1 MSLIEKLK
9 RPFVKRIDKVTGMFR
24 GFVQPIK
31 SAIQALL
38 GRLPNAKAFAGSED
52 LGEVPAK
59 VGLGARLKK
68 FREKFNGLSDLQKL
82 LLLTV
87 AVCLPAGVVLAVF
100 LNGLMKDSKK

>member
-1 MSLIEKLK
+1 
-9 RPFVKRIDKVTGMFR
+9 MFR

-52 LGEVPAK
+52 LDEVPAK

-68 FREKFNGLSDLQKL
+68 FKEKFNGLSDLQKL
-82 LLLTV
+82 VLLTI
-87 AVCLPAGVVLAVF
+87 AVCLPAGILISTMLVKAL
-100 LNGLMKDSKK
+100 KRRP

>member
-31 SAIQALL
+31 SAIQSLR
-38 GRLPNAKAFAGSED
+38 GKLPNAKGFAGSED

-59 VGLGARLKK
+59 VGLGARLKIFK
-68 FREKFNGLSDLQKL
+68 EKFSGLSDLQKL
-82 LLLTV
+82 VLLTI
-87 AVCLPAGVVLAVF
+87 AVCLPAGILISTMLVKAL
-100 LNGLMKDSKK
+100 KRRP

>member
-52 LGEVPAK
+52 LGEVPKKA
-59 VGLGARLKK
+59 GIGARLKQFK
-68 FREKFNGLSDLQKL
+68 KSLHEMGDFQKL
-82 LLLTV
+82 ILLTIV
-87 AVCLPAGVVLAVF
+87 ICVPAGILISTMLVKA
-100 LNGLMKDSKK
+100 LNRRP

>member
-9 RPFVKRIDKVTGMFR
+9 RPFVKRIDKIAGMFR

-38 GRLPNAKAFAGSED
+38 GRLPNAKGFAGSED

-59 VGLGARLKK
+59 VGLGARLKIFK
-68 FREKFNGLSDLQKL
+68 EKFSGLSDLQKL
-82 LLLTV
+82 VLLTI
-87 AVCLPAGVVLAVF
+87 AVCLPAGILISTMLVKAL
-100 LNGLMKDSKK
+100 KRRP